1 MTQKK
6 NLLTAL
12 FALALSLAFMGC
24 SEDPQPAYEYKT
36 QGFIK
41 GTLNGVTKDNA
52 YTFNETFNYT
62 QYNLTLSD
70 DGGGATYTVS
80 TGGAYSF
87 SISRS
92 DFNGNGSAYIGFNLL
107 NATAKPA
114 DIAYYF
120 SYNKEE
126 KDRFILFYA
135 ENSINNTVTIS
146 DFAFDVATGKV
157 SGKYNI
163 TGTGNSTEKAATI
176 TGDFDVIAKKV
187 IR

>member
-24 SEDPQPAYEYKT
+24 SEDPQPAYEYKS
-36 QGFIK
+36 QGYIK

-62 QYNLTLSD
+62 QYNLSLNET
-70 DGGGATYTVS
+70 GATYSVDGS
-80 TGGAYSF
+80 AYEF
-87 SISRS
+87 VISRS
-92 DFNGNGSAYIGFNLL
+92 DFNGTGSATFAFTLA
-107 NATAKPA
+107 NATAKPVNN
-114 DIAYYF
+114 DVYYDF

-126 KDRFILFYA
+126 KDRFIVFSMESDD
-135 ENSINNTVTIS
+135 ENTLNIT
-146 DFAFDVATGKV
+146 DFTFDTTTGRVTGK
-157 SGKYNI
+157 YTI
-163 TGTGNSTEKAATI
+163 TGTENTTDKAATI

-187 IR
+187 VR